1 MRSGSLCERP
11 TLVLPTVE
19 TDGSAS
25 PGDETAWRSPQ
36 SDPCGVSLESL
47 TNEDGSPW
55 TPGQRAYRIDGRGRR
70 IHTSVDLNQ
79 QTNVWQ
85 TPASFLG
92 KYRRQVHQTER
103 TEKLLPAQ
111 AEDTKWPTPRT
122 ITGGAESAERKKE
135 LGRIDSGGGDLQAKV
150 QDWPTPTPTSRDW
163 RSGQASP
170 ETMDRN
176 SRPLNEAAETTFHSG
191 LPAPQ
196 ISTPG
201 PEFSPGDRTS
211 PPRWPTPV
219 VTDSLGARNATS
231 TRPED
236 SKHHSGTT
244 LTDAIQPTVT
254 VTKKTAARLN
264 PRFVEWLM
272 NWPLGWTGFAPVA
285 MGSFLSRQ
293 RSRYEFF
300 CRALGLSSEVPTV
313 ALRSHPNA
321 DVQRILDKTGGKIV
335 RNWLYELPEETMTK
349 GFERLR
355 NMIYWLW
362 GVGAKEDEVRPFKG
376 RPVPQEISEVMLW
389 LRDHYGTDAERKA
402 AMDRYM
408 GLSNAEVI
416 ARFAADYQAR
426 SQAPSAASTSQDSSS
441 SGSA

>member
-1 MRSGSLCERP
+1 MLE
-11 TLVLPTVE
+11 LPTVV

-25 PGDETAWRSPQ
+25 RGDET
-36 SDPCGVSLESL
+36 E
-47 TNEDGSPW
+47 
-55 TPGQRAYRIDGRGRR
+55 
-70 IHTSVDLNQ
+70 
-79 QTNVWQ
+79 WQ

-150 QDWPTPTPTSRDW
+150 RDWPTPTSRDW

-176 SRPLNEAAETTFHSG
+176 SRPLNEAAETTFPSG

-201 PEFSPGDRTS
+201 PECSQGDRTS
-211 PPRWPTPV
+211 PRRWPTPTQGDEQRGKSPNMRGEANPSLGSLISTWPTPV
-219 VTDSLGARNATS
+219 VTDALGARNATS

-236 SKHHSGTT
+236 SRHHSGTT
-244 LTDAIQPTVT
+244 LTDAIQPTAT

-272 NWPLGWTGFAPVA
+272 NWPISHT
-285 MGSFLSRQ
+285 
-293 RSRYEFF
+293 EF
-300 CRALGLSSEVPTV
+300 
-313 ALRSHPNA
+313 
-321 DVQRILDKTGGKIV
+321 
-335 RNWLYELPEETMTK
+335 
-349 GFERLR
+349 
-355 NMIYWLW
+355 
-362 GVGAKEDEVRPFKG
+362 
-376 RPVPQEISEVMLW
+376 
-389 LRDHYGTDAERKA
+389 
-402 AMDRYM
+402 
-408 GLSNAEVI
+408 
-416 ARFAADYQAR
+416 
-426 SQAPSAASTSQDSSS
+426 
-441 SGSA
+441 

>member
-1 MRSGSLCERP
+1 M
-11 TLVLPTVE
+11 
-19 TDGSAS
+19 
-25 PGDETAWRSPQ
+25 PQ
-36 SDPCGVSLESL
+36 
-47 TNEDGSPW
+47 
-55 TPGQRAYRIDGRGRR
+55 R
-70 IHTSVDLNQ
+70 
-79 QTNVWQ
+79 
-85 TPASFLG
+85 
-92 KYRRQVHQTER
+92 
-103 TEKLLPAQ
+103 
-111 AEDTKWPTPRT
+111 WPTPCGQDGPN
-122 ITGGAESAERKKE
+122 GGPSQGEDRLPARAVAWGTPRVTTNSGLGNPERSDD
-135 LGRIDSGGGDLQAKV
+135 GRARLEDQV
-150 QDWPTPTPTSRDW
+150 QKTWPTPYGFC
-163 RSGQASP
+163 GQGEGRKYGGGGEFAK
-170 ETMDRN
+170 MV
-176 SRPLNEAAETTFHSG
+176 TT
-191 LPAPQ
+191 
-196 ISTPG
+196 
-201 PEFSPGDRTS
+201 
-211 PPRWPTPV
+211 WPTPV
-219 VTDSLGARNATS
+219 VTDALGARNATS

-300 CRALGLSSEVPTV
+300 CRALGLSSEVPTM
-313 ALRSHPNA
+313 ALRSHPNP

-335 RNWLYELPEETMTK
+335 KNWLYELPEETMTK

-355 NMIYWLW
+355 SMIYWLW

-416 ARFAADYQAR
+416 AMFAADYQAR
-426 SQAPSAASTSQDSSS
+426 SQAPSAASTSPDSSS

>member
-1 MRSGSLCERP
+1 MLSGQLFERP
-11 TLVLPTVE
+11 TLELPTVV

-25 PGDETAWRSPQ
+25 PGDET
-36 SDPCGVSLESL
+36 E
-47 TNEDGSPW
+47 
-55 TPGQRAYRIDGRGRR
+55 
-70 IHTSVDLNQ
+70 
-79 QTNVWQ
+79 WQ

-122 ITGGAESAERKKE
+122 ITGGAESAESAERKKE

-150 QDWPTPTPTSRDW
+150 QDWPTPTSRDW

>member
-1 MRSGSLCERP
+1 MRSGSLFERP
-11 TLVLPTVE
+11 TLELPTVE

-25 PGDETAWRSPQ
+25 RGDET
-36 SDPCGVSLESL
+36 E
-47 TNEDGSPW
+47 
-55 TPGQRAYRIDGRGRR
+55 
-70 IHTSVDLNQ
+70 
-79 QTNVWQ
+79 WQ

-150 QDWPTPTPTSRDW
+150 QDWPTPTSRDW

-176 SRPLNEAAETTFHSG
+176 SRPLSEAAETTFPSG

-201 PEFSPGDRTS
+201 PECSQDDRTS
-211 PPRWPTPV
+211 PQRWPMEWPTPVVAADEKSASAMASRATAGPRGQSSPPGLGTMARLAAGDSPPLPPDDQMAPRTREVVETMRSWPTPV
-219 VTDSLGARNATS
+219 VTDALGARNATS

-244 LTDAIQPTVT
+244 LTDAIQPTNE

-272 NWPLGWTGFAPVA
+272 GWPISQT
-285 MGSFLSRQ
+285 
-293 RSRYEFF
+293 
-300 CRALGLSSEVPTV
+300 
-313 ALRSHPNA
+313 
-321 DVQRILDKTGGKIV
+321 
-335 RNWLYELPEETMTK
+335 EL
-349 GFERLR
+349 
-355 NMIYWLW
+355 
-362 GVGAKEDEVRPFKG
+362 
-376 RPVPQEISEVMLW
+376 
-389 LRDHYGTDAERKA
+389 
-402 AMDRYM
+402 
-408 GLSNAEVI
+408 
-416 ARFAADYQAR
+416 
-426 SQAPSAASTSQDSSS
+426 
-441 SGSA
+441 